1 MKRMDEILEYEK
13 MVYKIARR
21 FQGNF
26 DLEDLKQVGMIGLMN
41 AYKNYKDTFDTKFS
55 TYAYSYILGEILNY
69 IRNSKIIKV
78 NRELQNL
85 YKKILEVKEH
95 MSQTL
100 MREVST
106 FEIACFLEIEEETV
120 IQAIAA
126 NQFVKSL
133 DYALN
138 EEDENKEVNMYDLV
152 SYEEPLYQADYLD
165 LQNALDSL
173 PAEERNLIYDRYFND
188 LTQMEVSKKQNT
200 SQVQV
205 CRHEAKILK
214 KLREELAA

>member
-1 MKRMDEILEYEK
+1 MDEILEYEK
-13 MVYKIARR
+13 LVYKIARR

-78 NRELQNL
+78 NREMQSL
-85 YKKILEVKEH
+85 YKKILEVKEY
-95 MSQTL
+95 MSQKL
-100 MREVST
+100 MREAST

-120 IQAIAA
+120 VQAIVA

-133 DYALN
+133 DYSLN

-152 SYEEPLYQADYLD
+152 SYEEPFYQAEYLD
-165 LQNALDSL
+165 LQSALDSL
-173 PAEERNLIYDRYFND
+173 PEEEKNLIYDRYFND
-188 LTQMEVSKKQNT
+188 LTQTEVSKKQNT

>member
-1 MKRMDEILEYEK
+1 MKKMDEILEYEK

-41 AYKNYKDTFDTKFS
+41 AYKNYKDTFNTKFS

-78 NRELQNL
+78 NREMQSL
-85 YKKILEVKEH
+85 YKKILEVKEY
-95 MSQTL
+95 MSQKL
-100 MREVST
+100 MREPST

-120 IQAIAA
+120 IQTIEA

-133 DYALN
+133 DYAIN

-152 SYEEPLYQADYLD
+152 SYEEPSYQAEYLD
-165 LQNALDSL
+165 LQNALANL
-173 PAEERNLIYDRYFND
+173 PDEEKDLIYDRYFND
-188 LTQMEVSKKQNT
+188 LTQIEVSKKQNT